1 MPSSAL
7 GISVDGVGKRHGRVW
22 VLRHVSL
29 SVAPGDTLAILGA
42 NGSGKSSLLR
52 LMCGFDRPSEGT
64 VTWRTGTQALDAMQ
78 LPLNIA
84 YCAPDQSLLADL
96 TVTEHIRLHQ
106 KLRPAL
112 PGSDVHAVAVLA
124 LLQEKGHVRVR
135 DLSSG
140 MRQRLALALAFSTD
154 CTALFLDEP
163 TSHLD
168 RAGKTW
174 YAQLVSDWQKGRS
187 LVVASNHDPGE
198 YPGAKAVWEFP
209 TS

>member
-1 MPSSAL
+1 MSGSAL
-7 GISVDGVGKRHGRVW
+7 GIAVDGVGKRHGRVW
-22 VLRHVSL
+22 VLRKVSL
-29 SVAPGDTLAILGA
+29 TLEPGDTLAILGA

-52 LMCGFDRPSEGT
+52 LMCGFDRPSEGA

-78 LPLNIA
+78 VPMNIA
-84 YCAPDQSLLADL
+84 YCAPDQALLADL
-96 TVTEHIRLHQ
+96 TVGEHIQLHQ

-112 PGSDVHAVAVLA
+112 PESDVHTVLELS
-124 LLQEKGHVRVR
+124 LLAAKGHVRVR

-154 CTALFLDEP
+154 CAALFLDEP

-168 RAGKTW
+168 RAGKSW
-174 YAQLVSDWQKGRS
+174 YAELVSSWQKGRS

-209 TS
+209 AS

>member
-1 MPSSAL
+1 MSGSAL
-7 GISVDGVGKRHGRVW
+7 GIAVDGVGKRHGRVW
-22 VLRHVSL
+22 VLRKVSL
-29 SVAPGDTLAILGA
+29 TLEPGDTLAILGA

-52 LMCGFDRPSEGT
+52 LMCGFDRPSEGA

-78 LPLNIA
+78 VPMNIA
-84 YCAPDQSLLADL
+84 YCAPDQALLADL
-96 TVTEHIRLHQ
+96 TVGEHIQLHQ

-112 PGSDVHAVAVLA
+112 PESDVHTVLELS
-124 LLQEKGHVRVR
+124 LLAAKGHVRVR

-154 CTALFLDEP
+154 CAALFLDEP

-168 RAGKTW
+168 RAGKSW
-174 YAQLVSDWQKGRS
+174 YAELVSSWQKGRS

-198 YPGAKAVWEFP
+198 YPGVKTVWEFP
-209 TS
+209 AF